1 MATERQENREKK
13 KGKWRKEELK
23 WKKKQKFLVL
33 SALFIIFADVMRID
47 IITVL
52 PEMLEGFFNESI
64 LARAQKKGLAEI
76 HLHNLRD
83 YTLDKWKR
91 VDDYPYGGSAGMV
104 MQCEPIDRCIAA
116 LKAEREYD
124 DVIYVSPDGE
134 TFNQKIANE
143 MSMQGNLII
152 LCGHYKG
159 IDQRVRDHLITREI
173 SVGDY
178 VLTGGENMWN
188 FGVSVKLGCTSQYE
202 GVSKAQLIAENEE
215 LKCNDTLLDQKI
227 QEFMKIVAELQQKMK
242 WKKNKK
248 QSQP

>member
-1 MATERQENREKK
+1 M
-13 KGKWRKEELK
+13 
-23 WKKKQKFLVL
+23 L

-178 VLTGGENMWN
+178 VLTGGELAEPSSQMPSSDWFRVLSATNRAH
-188 FGVSVKLGCTSQYE
+188 FPTVSRTTFLPPLSTPVLPTTRDGRFRRFCS
-202 GVSKAQLIAENEE
+202 
-215 LKCNDTLLDQKI
+215 
-227 QEFMKIVAELQQKMK
+227 VATKPRFASGNSTRP
-242 WKKNKK
+242 WKEP
-248 QSQP
+248 SACALTC